1 MVNDMWHAHD
11 EILGTYILQEKLSD
25 TSCFEQWVALA
36 MYSPHR
42 FLLRFLKKDVPDHC
56 TGALKNEI
64 FSLYHYSAEGVI
76 PIVEVETLETQLVIS
91 SEYRDELTLREVP
104 PSDLPLDEEFLF
116 ALALRLARI
125 LSFFHTHGLCWG
137 SLLPEGLW
145 VRKKVPR
152 PEDFFFLPP
161 GYAVLLPFLLQKNL
175 IRSEDLPLLAPEIR
189 EGKAVSV
196 QGDIYSLGALLRLFG
211 LTESLHPE
219 LRAILSRCSE
229 PDPSQRYRS
238 LEEVI
243 RDLESWGEKQGIVQ
257 PYGSF
262 DSYQKERDGGDKKER
277 GGTTLVQE
285 GGYPLPQ
292 SEPRT
297 EVLHYFQALSETY
310 RSRYGYE
317 GEEKN
322 VLPTA
327 PIQNRALKSLPPR
340 APQNVVL
347 SHQEKG
353 PHPKEEPPPSGWED
367 PEIADTRA
375 REKEGRGGGETKG
388 FSSESEI
395 AQVNGEIYRSTTGM
409 PFSQEGA
416 TNGVVSPAGKQNS
429 FVEQGGVPFNYPSF
443 EGESVAFRWERNRVL
458 LQEIEKVL
466 EGVVRRARSGRGD
479 LRFIVTSDVLS
490 LRKTIE
496 ASDFWSSFRKKV
508 RLIVIEPASPSEKT
522 FTVPNFVGSLVGGIE
537 KYLLRDSSRRRQ
549 YLAKV
554 LRETCE
560 NYGTETQETAGEV
573 TSPLLPSNG
582 LFSLQRCSEIFQDP
596 RRVASCLVSLSTP
609 RKPLFLMW
617 WCPATLDS
625 SLASYVQRLIPFVL
639 ERPLCFWVWT
649 DTIPSVVP

>member
-1 MVNDMWHAHD
+1 MWHTQHD

-36 MYSPHR
+36 IYSPHR

-56 TGALKNEI
+56 IGALKNEI

-76 PIVEVETLETQLVIS
+76 PIVEVETVETQLVIS
-91 SEYRDELTLREVP
+91 SEYRDELPLRDVA
-104 PSDLPLDEEFLF
+104 PSDLPRDEAFLF

-137 SLLPEGLW
+137 GLLPEGLW
-145 VRKKVPR
+145 VRKKARR

-161 GYAVLLPFLLQKNL
+161 GYAVPLPFLLQKNL

-196 QGDIYSLGALLRLFG
+196 QGDIYSLGVLLRLFG

-229 PDPSQRYRS
+229 PNPSQRYRS
-238 LEEVI
+238 LEDMI

-262 DSYQKERDGGDKKER
+262 DNYQKERDGGDKKGR

-297 EVLHYFQALSETY
+297 EVLHYFQALSESY

-322 VLPTA
+322 ALPA
-327 PIQNRALKSLPPR
+327 ASPHSGALKSLPPSV
-340 APQNVVL
+340 PQNVAL
-347 SHQEKG
+347 FHQEKG
-353 PHPKEEPPPSGWED
+353 APPKEENPSGREG
-367 PEIADTRA
+367 PELADTRTMEKGGINGGTLLPSA
-375 REKEGRGGGETKG
+375 ENPSSREG
-388 FSSESEI
+388 
-395 AQVNGEIYRSTTGM
+395 TTD
-409 PFSQEGA
+409 
-416 TNGVVSPAGKQNS
+416 GVVFSASERVS
-429 FVEQGGVPFNYPSF
+429 FVEQGGMPFAHPSS
-443 EGESVAFRWERNRVL
+443 EGEFIAFRWERNRVL
-458 LQEIEKVL
+458 LQEMEKVL

-479 LRFIVTSDVLS
+479 LRFIVTSDVFS
-490 LRKTIE
+490 FKQTIE
-496 ASDFWSSFRKKV
+496 AGDFWSRFRKKV
-508 RLIVIEPASPSEKT
+508 RLVVIEPASPSENT
-522 FTVPNFVGSLVGGIE
+522 FTVPDFVRSLVGGIE
-537 KYLLRDSSRRRQ
+537 EYLRRESPRRRQ
-549 YLAKV
+549 HLAKV
-554 LRETCE
+554 LREACK
-560 NYGTETQETAGEV
+560 NYGMETQKTTAKV
-573 TSPLLPSNG
+573 ASPLLPSNG

-596 RRVASCLVSLSTP
+596 RGAASCLVSLSTP

-617 WCPATLDS
+617 WCPTTLDS
-625 SLASYVQRLIPFVL
+625 SLASYLQRLIPFVL

-649 DTIPSVVP
+649 ETIPSVVP

>member
-1 MVNDMWHAHD
+1 MENDMWHAHD

-64 FSLYHYSAEGVI
+64 FSLYHYSAEGII
-76 PIVEVETLETQLVIS
+76 PIVEVETVETQLVIS
-91 SEYRDELTLREVP
+91 SEYRDELPLRDVV
-104 PSDLPLDEEFLF
+104 PSDLPLDEKFLF
-116 ALALRLARI
+116 ALALRLART
-125 LSFFHTHGLCWG
+125 LSFFHSHGLYWG
-137 SLLPEGLW
+137 GLLPEGLW

-175 IRSEDLPLLAPEIR
+175 IGSEDLPLLAPEIR

-196 QGDIYSLGALLRLFG
+196 EGDIYSLGALLRLFG
-211 LTESLHPE
+211 LTEYLHPE
-219 LRAILSRCSE
+219 LFAILSRCSE
-229 PDPSQRYRS
+229 PNPSQRYRS
-238 LEEVI
+238 LEDMI
-243 RDLESWGEKQGIVQ
+243 RDLEAWGEKQGIVQ

-262 DSYQKERDGGDKKER
+262 NSYQKERDGGDKKER

-367 PEIADTRA
+367 PEIADTRTMEKGGINGGTLLPSA
-375 REKEGRGGGETKG
+375 ENPSSREG
-388 FSSESEI
+388 
-395 AQVNGEIYRSTTGM
+395 TTD
-409 PFSQEGA
+409 
-416 TNGVVSPAGKQNS
+416 GVVFSASERVS
-429 FVEQGGVPFNYPSF
+429 FVEQGGMPFAHPSS
-443 EGESVAFRWERNRVL
+443 EGEFIAFRWERNRVL

-479 LRFIVTSDVLS
+479 LRFIVTSDVLF
-490 LRKTIE
+490 LKQTIE
-496 ASDFWSSFRKKV
+496 ASDFWSQFRQKV
-508 RLIVIEPASPSEKT
+508 RLIVIEPASPSENT
-522 FTVPNFVGSLVGGIE
+522 LTVPDFVRSLVGGIE
-537 KYLLRDSSRRRQ
+537 RFLAQESSRQRKH
-549 YLAKV
+549 LAKV
-554 LRETCE
+554 LREACE
-560 NYGTETQETAGEV
+560 NSEIETQETTAKV
-573 TSPLLPSNG
+573 ASPLVSSNG
-582 LFSLQRCSEIFQDP
+582 SFSLQRCSEIFQDP
-596 RRVASCLVSLSTP
+596 RWVASCLVPLSTP

-617 WCPATLDS
+617 WCPIAWDS
-625 SLASYVQRLIPFVL
+625 SLASYIQKLIPFVL

-649 DTIPSVVP
+649 ETTPSGIP

>member
-1 MVNDMWHAHD
+1 MVNNMWHAHD

-76 PIVEVETLETQLVIS
+76 PIVEVETVETQLVIS
-91 SEYRDELTLREVP
+91 SEYRDELPLRDVA
-104 PSDLPLDEEFLF
+104 PSDLPLDEGFLF
-116 ALALRLARI
+116 ALALRLART
-125 LSFFHTHGLCWG
+125 LSFFHTHGLYWG
-137 SLLPEGLW
+137 GLLPEGLW

-211 LTESLHPE
+211 LAESLHPE
-219 LRAILSRCSE
+219 LQAILSRCSE
-229 PDPSQRYRS
+229 PNPSRRYRS
-238 LEEVI
+238 LEDMI

-262 DSYQKERDGGDKKER
+262 DNYQKERDGGDKKGR

-297 EVLHYFQALSETY
+297 EVLHYFQALSESY
-310 RSRYGYE
+310 RSHYGYE

-322 VLPTA
+322 ALSAA
-327 PIQNRALKSLPPR
+327 PIQSRALKSFPPS
-340 APQNVVL
+340 APQNVAL

-353 PHPKEEPPPSGWED
+353 AHPKEEIPSGREG

-375 REKEGRGGGETKG
+375 REKEGVSGKVSLPTAEILSSREEATDGVVPSVGERLSFVK
-388 FSSESEI
+388 
-395 AQVNGEIYRSTTGM
+395 TGRM
-409 PFSQEGA
+409 PFD
-416 TNGVVSPAGKQNS
+416 
-429 FVEQGGVPFNYPSF
+429 YPSF
-443 EGESVAFRWERNRVL
+443 EGESIAFRWERNRVL
-458 LQEIEKVL
+458 LQEVEKVL

-490 LRKTIE
+490 LKQTIE
-496 ASDFWSSFRKKV
+496 AADFWSFFRQKV
-508 RLIVIEPASPSEKT
+508 RLIVIEPASPSENT
-522 FTVPNFVGSLVGGIE
+522 FTVSDFVGSLIGGIE
-537 KYLLRDSSRRRQ
+537 KYFLRESSRRRQ

-554 LRETCE
+554 LSEACE
-560 NYGTETQETAGEV
+560 NYGTETQQAAGEV

-582 LFSLQRCSEIFQDP
+582 SFSLERCSEIFQDP
-596 RRVASCLVSLSTP
+596 HRVASCLVSLSTP

>member
-1 MVNDMWHAHD
+1 MWHAHD

-76 PIVEVETLETQLVIS
+76 PIVEVETVETQLVIS

-175 IRSEDLPLLAPEIR
+175 IRSEDLPLLEPEIR
-189 EGKAVSV
+189 DGKAALV
-196 QGDIYSLGALLRLFG
+196 QWDIYSLGALLRLFG

-257 PYGSF
+257 QYGSF
-262 DSYQKERDGGDKKER
+262 DSYQKQKDGGDKKGR
-277 GGTTLVQE
+277 VGTTLVQE

-297 EVLHYFQALSETY
+297 EVLHYFQALSESY
-310 RSRYGYE
+310 RSHYGYE

-322 VLPTA
+322 ALSAA
-327 PIQNRALKSLPPR
+327 PIQSRALKSLPPR
-340 APQNVVL
+340 APQNVAL

-353 PHPKEEPPPSGWED
+353 SHPKEETPSGWGG

-375 REKEGRGGGETKG
+375 MEKEGVSGGTLLPSAENH
-388 FSSESEI
+388 SS
-395 AQVNGEIYRSTTGM
+395 R
-409 PFSQEGA
+409 EGA
-416 TNGVVSPAGKQNS
+416 TDGVVSPAEQRLS
-429 FVEQGGVPFNYPSF
+429 SLEQGGISFDYPSF
-443 EGESVAFRWERNRVL
+443 EGEPIAFRWERNRVL